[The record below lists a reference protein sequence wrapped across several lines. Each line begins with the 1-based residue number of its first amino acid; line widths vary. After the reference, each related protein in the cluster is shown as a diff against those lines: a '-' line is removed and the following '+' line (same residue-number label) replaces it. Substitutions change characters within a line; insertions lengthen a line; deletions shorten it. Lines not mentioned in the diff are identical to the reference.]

1 MPQQENRSL
10 EETTVPQ
17 VLVVEDDP
25 DVRDV
30 LTRLLRRA
38 GYVALTATNGADAII
53 MAQQQQPDLILM
65 DLMLPI
71 LSGLEATRR
80 LKANPHTAR
89 IPVLAMTGQFLADDG
104 AQVCSAGCA
113 GLIHKPCSAKHFLAQ
128 VATFI
133 GRSDT
138 VGGTR

>member
-1 MPQQENRSL
+1 MPR
-10 EETTVPQ
+10 

-38 GYVALTATNGADAII
+38 GYVALTAINGADAII
-53 MAQQQQPDLILM
+53 AAQQQQPDLILM

-71 LSGLEATRR
+71 LNGLDATRQ
-80 LKANPHTAR
+80 LKADPRTAR
-89 IPVLAMTGQFLADDG
+89 IPVLMLTGQFLVDDE
-104 AQVCSAGCA
+104 AQARSAGCD
-113 GLIHKPCSAKHFLAQ
+113 GLILKPCPAEQFLAY
-128 VATFI
+128 VAKFI